1 MSVYMLFIREGA
13 VRNQA
18 EIDTYSRMNRESP
31 RDPKLQPLVVYGAI
45 EAVEGAAPDGMVML
59 KFPTVDDAKAWY
71 NSPAYQAA
79 IAHRKK
85 GADYR
90 AFIVQGL
97 G

>member
-1 MSVYMLFIREGA
+1 MPAYMLFIREGA

-18 EIDTYSRMNRESP
+18 EIDTYERMNREGP

-59 KFPTVDDAKAWY
+59 KFPTVEDAKAWY

-79 IAHRKK
+79 IPHRKN

-97 G
+97 